1 MHFIKSGQ
9 AAVSKK
15 VLPLCIAFALLGGGA
30 SAFAQSVDGIINGVD
45 ITGRTNFN
53 NITIT
58 DNTNAVVEDENGN
71 KTEIKNN
78 RNDGWQTVM
87 GGNDQNSNSYT
98 YESIGGNIINVTS
111 NDSLTIHSLIGGN
124 SRFSGDGSIRGF
136 SIINNVINIGEK
148 QNKGIL
154 RADVISGG
162 TSSASYSK
170 SYPFYNVINLR
181 GMTVTGTS
189 DNGRVKI
196 YGGNVGLNG
205 QVVQGNVYGNVI
217 NIQDS
222 VVLKNAD
229 VYGGQTNVSRWGGHV
244 WGNRINLSGDADLSQ
259 DVSLYGAE
267 IVPQSHAINNLDNIL
282 NVGYVEEI
290 SFNDKNLPDRNF
302 LDFENGSSG
311 MRGGIYPVTD
321 NKNYYLKLTGKA
333 IPWKNNEVKEISNFS
348 SIKIWAMN
356 DFNTPALKLSTG
368 NFTYNWRPNPD
379 NPHERATIIDLT
391 YLTSGEDY
399 GTAYITNRDNDN
411 AASNPDFESKL
422 KDIDLRTLS
431 ADERNNIF
439 FAGVSPDRKITVIQA
454 EKGIY
459 KSEDQIKANKLIYGY
474 SLQQNDDQLVG
485 SYTGKAGIDGNDVVW
500 KTGDITVSSVSLPN
514 KALDASGTAS
524 SPLKL
529 EKYGY
534 VFDGNTKL
542 SMDNMHVTNSTSTL
556 ISPSES
562 WTLVDGSDATSVTG
576 LGNLAGKENE
586 VSYDM
591 SGGAVTVAGKGSTG
605 ISSDSKSLTY
615 HLDNPTSLTYHTLDW
630 ASTDPV
636 ASLDSSKAYDLS
648 GTKVDWSNLSMKNLF
663 SLKGGLN
670 ERTLLDSN
678 GISTGLTDSSLVG
691 TEQHLT
697 AGTTLEGTGRA
708 LLKNG
713 NVVYDADMH
722 AQAQTHNVLMGNEAG
737 IAALLESNDLVL
749 DTMKN
754 LDKSKDGGE
763 AFATIGGGENR
774 YETGSHI
781 TTNIWRSQ
789 AGFAVKNTEKDG
801 AHAEYGL
808 FYDYGDGSYRTFYN
822 GRGNGKIDY
831 KGAGIFGKRIEA
843 NGTYEEASLR
853 FGRAS
858 NDAKNI
864 LHDAEGK
871 GHHYKTDSMYNAIH
885 LGFGKIL
892 DRGHGNSLDTY
903 FRFFHTH
910 LNGDSFDAGGHYDI
924 DSLDSNVAR
933 IGTRWQHQDHRFEYY
948 AGLAYE
954 YEFSG
959 KAYGTA
965 DGADIEGASIRGGS
979 VRFEYGTSVDTGK
992 WRVAINGSDYAG
1004 KRRGFNGNISLTCH
1018 IW

>member
-1 MHFIKSGQ
+1 MHRTY
-9 AAVSKK
+9 
-15 VLPLCIAFALLGGGA
+15 
-30 SAFAQSVDGIINGVD
+30 IINWGVTALANNTPVNVTGNLDATNMTGSNKLNKVTVSDNLSATVTNGSNTWTVTNSSDKGWTTIWGGKSKNGSLDNQPMGNTIEITGDKD
-45 ITGRTNFN
+45 ITVHRIIGGQVTQLWESGEYRVVNN
-53 NITIT
+53 NIISISGSNTLST
-58 DNTNAVVEDENGN
+58 D
-71 KTEIKNN
+71 EI
-78 RNDGWQTVM
+78 
-87 GGNDQNSNSYT
+87 
-98 YESIGGNIINVTS
+98 IGGYRNSENMTVHGNVIDISGSRTLKS
-111 NDSLTIHSLIGGN
+111 TTDGG
-124 SRFSGDGSIRGF
+124 RLKIYGAKVGDDTALDHGNAES
-136 SIINNVINIGEK
+136 SIIN
-148 QNKGIL
+148 
-154 RADVISGG
+154 ISGS
-162 TSSASYSK
+162 TK
-170 SYPFYNVINLR
+170 
-181 GMTVTGTS
+181 
-189 DNGRVKI
+189 
-196 YGGNVGLNG
+196 
-205 QVVQGNVYGNVI
+205 
-217 NIQDS
+217 
-222 VVLKNAD
+222 LKNAD
-229 VYGGQTNVSRWGGHV
+229 VYGGYTNVKRWGGHV
-244 WGNRINLSGDADLSQ
+244 LNSQINLSGDADLSTS
-259 DVSLYGAE
+259 SLYGAE
-267 IVPQSHAINNLDNIL
+267 TINYHYNEYEKNNVLNI
-282 NVGYVEEI
+282 GYKNTVSTNPSG
-290 SFNDKNLPDRNF
+290 SFPI
-302 LDFENGSSG
+302 SSG
-311 MRGGIYPVTD
+311 EDGTGTYLVQKPDVSAWNN
-321 NKNYYLKLTGKA
+321 NKVQNVSAFTAVKVWTMKYY
-333 IPWKNNEVKEISNFS
+333 
-348 SIKIWAMN
+348 
-356 DFNTPALKLSTG
+356 DTPALEITGTG
-368 NFTYNWRPNPD
+368 NFKYFYSYINNCYTV
-379 NPHERATIIDLT
+379 IDLS
-391 YLTSGEDY
+391 YLTSGKDF
-399 GTAYITNRDNDN
+399 GTNYAQTGQDSDIEMKQNDERT
-411 AASNPDFESKL
+411 AA
-422 KDIDLRTLS
+422 IDLRNVDAS
-431 ADERNNIF
+431 KIF
-439 FAGVSPDRKITVIQA
+439 LANVKPGQDITI
-454 EKGIY
+454 
-459 KSEDQIKANKLIYGY
+459 IKAANSNLSDKNTIYYNPLTYGY
-474 SLQQNDDQLVG
+474 HLANGSDSLKG
-485 SYTGKAGIDGNDVVW
+485 TYTGKAALENGNVVW
-500 KTGDITVSSVSLPN
+500 KTGDITASSLLLPN
-514 KALDASGTAS
+514 EILDASGTVS

-534 VFDGNTKL
+534 AFDGLDKDREDQF
-542 SMDNMHVTNSTSTL
+542 SIKNMQVTNNTGTL
-556 ISPSES
+556 ISPSDS

-576 LGNLAGKENE
+576 LGNLGGKENDI
-586 VSYDM
+586 SYDM
-591 SGGAVTVAGKGSTG
+591 SGGAVTVAGKGTTG
-605 ISSDSKSLTY
+605 VSGNNLTY

-636 ASLDSSKAYDLS
+636 VSLSTDKSYDLS
-648 GTKVDWSNLSMKNLF
+648 GTTVDWSNLSMKNLS
-663 SLKGGLN
+663 SLKSGLN
-670 ERTLLDSN
+670 ERTLLDAN
-678 GISTGLTDSSLVG
+678 GSSTGLTDKSLVG

-708 LLKNG
+708 LLKDG

-789 AGFAVKNTEKDG
+789 AGFAVKNTEKGG
-801 AHAEYGL
+801 AQAEYGL
-808 FYDYGDGSYRTFYN
+808 FYDYGDGSYRTYYN

-864 LHDAEGK
+864 LHDAEGM
-871 GHHYKTDSMYNAIH
+871 GYRYKTDSMYNAIH
-885 LGFGKIL
+885 VGFGKIL
-892 DRGHGNSLDTY
+892 DRGNGNSLDTY

>member
-1 MHFIKSGQ
+1 M
-9 AAVSKK
+9 
-15 VLPLCIAFALLGGGA
+15 
-30 SAFAQSVDGIINGVD
+30 
-45 ITGRTNFN
+45 
-53 NITIT
+53 
-58 DNTNAVVEDENGN
+58 
-71 KTEIKNN
+71 
-78 RNDGWQTVM
+78 
-87 GGNDQNSNSYT
+87 
-98 YESIGGNIINVTS
+98 
-111 NDSLTIHSLIGGN
+111 
-124 SRFSGDGSIRGF
+124 
-136 SIINNVINIGEK
+136 
-148 QNKGIL
+148 
-154 RADVISGG
+154 
-162 TSSASYSK
+162 
-170 SYPFYNVINLR
+170 
-181 GMTVTGTS
+181 
-189 DNGRVKI
+189 
-196 YGGNVGLNG
+196 
-205 QVVQGNVYGNVI
+205 
-217 NIQDS
+217 
-222 VVLKNAD
+222 
-229 VYGGQTNVSRWGGHV
+229 
-244 WGNRINLSGDADLSQ
+244 
-259 DVSLYGAE
+259 
-267 IVPQSHAINNLDNIL
+267 
-282 NVGYVEEI
+282 
-290 SFNDKNLPDRNF
+290 
-302 LDFENGSSG
+302 
-311 MRGGIYPVTD
+311 
-321 NKNYYLKLTGKA
+321 
-333 IPWKNNEVKEISNFS
+333 
-348 SIKIWAMN
+348 
-356 DFNTPALKLSTG
+356 
-368 NFTYNWRPNPD
+368 
-379 NPHERATIIDLT
+379 
-391 YLTSGEDY
+391 
-399 GTAYITNRDNDN
+399 
-411 AASNPDFESKL
+411 
-422 KDIDLRTLS
+422 
-431 ADERNNIF
+431 
-439 FAGVSPDRKITVIQA
+439 
-454 EKGIY
+454 
-459 KSEDQIKANKLIYGY
+459 
-474 SLQQNDDQLVG
+474 
-485 SYTGKAGIDGNDVVW
+485 VW
-500 KTGDITVSSVSLPN
+500 KTGDITASSLLLPN
-514 KALDASGTAS
+514 EILDASGTVS

-534 VFDGNTKL
+534 AFDGLDKDREDQF
-542 SMDNMHVTNSTSTL
+542 SIKNMQVTNNTGTL
-556 ISPSES
+556 ISPSDS

-576 LGNLAGKENE
+576 LGNLGGKENDI
-586 VSYDM
+586 SYDM
-591 SGGAVTVAGKGSTG
+591 SGGAVTVAGKGTTG
-605 ISSDSKSLTY
+605 VSGNNLTY
-615 HLDNPTSLTYHTLDW
+615 HLYNPTSLTYHTLDW

-636 ASLDSSKAYDLS
+636 VSLSTDKSYDLS
-648 GTKVDWSNLSMKNLF
+648 GTTVDWSNLSMKNLS
-663 SLKGGLN
+663 SLKSGLN
-670 ERTLLDSN
+670 ERTLLDAN
-678 GISTGLTDSSLVG
+678 GSSTGLTDKSLVG

-708 LLKNG
+708 LLKDG

-789 AGFAVKNTEKDG
+789 AGFAVKNTEKGG
-801 AHAEYGL
+801 AQAEYGL
-808 FYDYGDGSYRTFYN
+808 FYDYGDGSYRTYYN

-864 LHDAEGK
+864 LHDAEGM
-871 GHHYKTDSMYNAIH
+871 GYRYKTDSMYNAIH
-885 LGFGKIL
+885 VGFGKIL
-892 DRGHGNSLDTY
+892 DRGNGNSLDTY

>member
-1 MHFIKSGQ
+1 M
-9 AAVSKK
+9 
-15 VLPLCIAFALLGGGA
+15 GA
-30 SAFAQSVDGIINGVD
+30 
-45 ITGRTNFN
+45 
-53 NITIT
+53 
-58 DNTNAVVEDENGN
+58 
-71 KTEIKNN
+71 
-78 RNDGWQTVM
+78 
-87 GGNDQNSNSYT
+87 NDQNGDSYA
-98 YESIGGNIINVTS
+98 YESIGGNIINVAS
-111 NDSLTIHSLIGGN
+111 DNFITIHKLVGGS
-124 SRFSGDGSIRGF
+124 SRYDGSPDIRGF
-136 SIINNVINIGEK
+136 SIVNNVINIGKDK

-162 TSSASYSK
+162 ISSAGYSK
-170 SYPFYNVINLR
+170 GYPFYNAINLS

-189 DNGRVKI
+189 DTGRVKI
-196 YGGNVGLNG
+196 YGGNVGLDG

-217 NIQDS
+217 NIQNS

-229 VYGGQTNVSRWGGHV
+229 VYGGQTNVSNWGGHIK
-244 WGNRINLSGDADLSQ
+244 GNRINLSGNADLSQ
-259 DVSLYGAE
+259 DVTLHGVE
-267 IVPQSHAINNLDNIL
+267 IRYKRGWTTQNQDNIL
-282 NVGYVEEI
+282 NVGYQEEV
-290 SFNDKNLPDRNF
+290 SFNDKALPDSDF
-302 LDFENGSSG
+302 LKFENSFSG
-311 MRGGIYPVTD
+311 MKDGIYPISD
-321 NKNYYLKLTGKA
+321 NSRYYLKLTGKVT
-333 IPWKNNEVKEISNFS
+333 PWKNNQVKEVSDFS
-348 SIKIWAMN
+348 SVKIWAMN
-356 DFNTPALKLSTG
+356 DYNTPALKLQTG
-368 NFTYNWRPNPD
+368 NFVYDAKNRTSPQSTDKRG
-379 NPHERATIIDLT
+379 TIIDLT
-391 YLTSGEDY
+391 YLTSRKDY
-399 GTAYITNRDNDN
+399 GTTYINRDTG
-411 AASNPDFESKL
+411 ASNPDFESKL
-422 KDIDLRTLS
+422 TDIDLRTLS
-431 ADERNNIF
+431 SDEKDKIF

-474 SLQQNDDQLVG
+474 SLQQNDDQLIG

-534 VFDGNTKL
+534 VFDGNTIL
-542 SMDNMHVTNSTSTL
+542 SMDNMQVTNSTSTL
-556 ISPSES
+556 ISPSDS

-648 GTKVDWSNLSMKNLF
+648 GTKVDWSNLSMKNLS

-708 LLKNG
+708 LLKDG

-754 LDKSKDGGE
+754 LDKSQDGGE

-808 FYDYGDGSYRTFYN
+808 FYDYGDSSYRTFYN

-871 GHHYKTDSMYNAIH
+871 GYHYKTDSMYNAIH

>member
-1 MHFIKSGQ
+1 MHFKKSGH
-9 AAVSKK
+9 SRTFLKS
-15 VLPLCIAFALLGGGA
+15 LSLCIGLTLLTGGA
-30 SAFAQSVDGIINGVD
+30 TVFANGILD
-45 ITGRTNFN
+45 ATTITGSNKYNMVTVSDDSVTVSHWDRIWFPQKTIAKGRTEWD
-53 NITIT
+53 TIRGGQS
-58 DNTNAVVEDENGN
+58 NGSNEETNQPMGN
-71 KTEIKNN
+71 
-78 RNDGWQTVM
+78 RV
-87 GGNDQNSNSYT
+87 
-98 YESIGGNIINVTS
+98 NIIGNG
-111 NDSLTIHSLIGGN
+111 SLTIHHIIGGQVTN
-124 SRFSGDGSIRGF
+124 LDGNHDWRVVNNNIVSISGNGTLYTDEIIGGYRDADHNTNDSVHGNVIDIVDRHITNATKDGRVSIYGAKIGDDDSSAVIHGNAES
-136 SIINNVINIGEK
+136 SIIN
-148 QNKGIL
+148 
-154 RADVISGG
+154 ISG
-162 TSSASYSK
+162 TAK
-170 SYPFYNVINLR
+170 LENA
-181 GMTVTGTS
+181 
-189 DNGRVKI
+189 DI
-196 YGGNVGLNG
+196 YGG
-205 QVVQGNVYGNVI
+205 Y
-217 NIQDS
+217 
-222 VVLKNAD
+222 
-229 VYGGQTNVSRWGGHV
+229 TNVSAWGGHV
-244 WGNRINLSGDADLSQ
+244 LNNQINLSGDADLSTS
-259 DVSLYGAE
+259 SLYGAE
-267 IVPQSHAINNLDNIL
+267 TSNLYHQERNNVLNIGYKNNISTEMWGTFPVKDGEDGKGTYLQLDPEVSTWNKNKVQ
-282 NVGYVEEI
+282 NVGE
-290 SFNDKNLPDRNF
+290 F
-302 LDFENGSSG
+302 
-311 MRGGIYPVTD
+311 T
-321 NKNYYLKLTGKA
+321 A
-333 IPWKNNEVKEISNFS
+333 IKVWSMK
-348 SIKIWAMN
+348 
-356 DFNTPALKLSTG
+356 DYDTPALDITGDG
-368 NFTYNWRPNPD
+368 NFKYSYGASD
-379 NPHERATIIDLT
+379 NYSTVIDLS
-391 YLTSGEDY
+391 YLTSGDNY
-399 GTAYITNRDNDN
+399 GTNYGQ
-411 AASNPDFESKL
+411 PDQNSHEVT
-422 KDIDLRTLS
+422 DGDIQNMWRTRTIDLTKDGTDTS
-431 ADERNNIF
+431 NIF
-439 FAGVSPDRKITVIQA
+439 FAKVKPNKDITVI
-454 EKGIY
+454 KV
-459 KSEDQIKANKLIYGY
+459 ANSNFTSDNKILANTLIYGY
-474 SLQQNDDQLVG
+474 NLSNGNDNFIG
-485 SYTGKAGIDGNDVVW
+485 TYTGQAALEKGNVVW
-500 KTGDITVSSVSLPN
+500 KTGDITAASVSLPN
-514 KALDASGTAS
+514 RILDASGTAS
-524 SPLKL
+524 VPFKL

-542 SMDNMHVTNSTSTL
+542 SMDNMHVTNNTSTL
-556 ISPSES
+556 ISPSDS

-648 GTKVDWSNLSMKNLF
+648 GTKVDWSNLSMKNLS

-678 GISTGLTDSSLVG
+678 GISTGLTDNSLVG

-708 LLKNG
+708 LLKDG

-789 AGFAVKNTEKDG
+789 TGFAVKNTEKDG
-801 AHAEYGL
+801 AQAEYGL

-864 LHDAEGK
+864 LHDAEGR
-871 GHHYKTDSMYNAIH
+871 GYHYKTDSMYNAIH